1 MRSARKEWTNQC
13 HCHDSNCNAFVTY
26 KNSKRLFRAAL
37 RKAFDEF
44 ESSTARRLEKEIDID
59 QKHAWT
65 ILNRRKKKSSD
76 ACRLRKKAFST
87 LILTIYAIFAWY
99 SPGSSLSAKLYLI
112 FINDLI
118 NELESSK
125 EGAFFHD
132 LNASSP
138 VQADDI
144 AIIATNCVS
153 TQRMVT
159 ICENYS
165 NMWGFT
171 FSPAKSKL
179 LQFGKRRTSTPTYLY
194 QEPIN
199 YVTSARHIGIQ
210 LDTSLKTM
218 DRTLK
223 ACRTLCSTTASV
235 IRLGIHPAIVNPIVC
250 AKIIRQLC
258 YPKALY
264 GCELW
269 GKLTC
274 TEILMIERTHHYIC
288 KFIQGLPR
296 RTRRTCV
303 CHC

>member
-1 MRSARKEWTNQC
+1 
-13 HCHDSNCNAFVTY
+13 
-26 KNSKRLFRAAL
+26 
-37 RKAFDEF
+37 
-44 ESSTARRLEKEIDID
+44 
-59 QKHAWT
+59 
-65 ILNRRKKKSSD
+65 
-76 ACRLRKKAFST
+76 
-87 LILTIYAIFAWY
+87 
-99 SPGSSLSAKLYLI
+99 
-112 FINDLI
+112 
-118 NELESSK
+118 
-125 EGAFFHD
+125 
-132 LNASSP
+132 
-138 VQADDI
+138 
-144 AIIATNCVS
+144 
-153 TQRMVT
+153 
-159 ICENYS
+159 
-165 NMWGFT
+165 MWGFT

-223 ACRTLCSTTASV
+223 ACRTLRSTTTSV

-274 TEILMIERTHHYIC
+274 TEILMLERTHHYIC

-296 RTRRTCV
+296 RTRSDMCVSLLGWLSIESFICERKLLFFGRTCRLPYSAV
-303 CHC
+303 SFRILLRRLIDARYNQYDTRSGFACDIIEILTKYGLSKYLDQFLNDGQFPSSAI

>member
-1 MRSARKEWTNQC
+1 M
-13 HCHDSNCNAFVTY
+13 
-26 KNSKRLFRAAL
+26 
-37 RKAFDEF
+37 
-44 ESSTARRLEKEIDID
+44 IDIFVAENGI
-59 QKHAWT
+59 QTAHAFELKRG
-65 ILNRRKKKSSD
+65 IRQ
-76 ACRLRKKAFST
+76 
-87 LILTIYAIFAWY
+87 
-99 SPGSSLSAKLYLI
+99 GSSLSAKLYLI

-144 AIIATNCVS
+144 ALIATNCVS

-165 NMWGFT
+165 NMWSFT

-210 LDTSLKTM
+210 LDTSLKTT

-223 ACRTLCSTTASV
+223 ACRTLRSTTTSV
-235 IRLGIHPAIVNPIVC
+235 IVTPWNTLSRCKSNSMRKDYTSALLSESTIRL
-250 AKIIRQLC
+250 
-258 YPKALY
+258 
-264 GCELW
+264 
-269 GKLTC
+269 
-274 TEILMIERTHHYIC
+274 
-288 KFIQGLPR
+288 
-296 RTRRTCV
+296 
-303 CHC
+303 

>member
-1 MRSARKEWTNQC
+1 MAASRTSALEIDALSVDTSISV
-13 HCHDSNCNAFVTY
+13 SNT
-26 KNSKRLFRAAL
+26 
-37 RKAFDEF
+37 KAFDTVPHDGLRLKLHEYGPHGKLWLLLDSMYTNLYGAVSSNGKLSKWF
-44 ESSTARRLEKEIDID
+44 ELKRGIR
-59 QKHAWT
+59 Q
-65 ILNRRKKKSSD
+65 
-76 ACRLRKKAFST
+76 
-87 LILTIYAIFAWY
+87 
-99 SPGSSLSAKLYLI
+99 GSSLSAKLYLI
-112 FINDLI
+112 FINDLY

-223 ACRTLCSTTASV
+223 ACRTLRSTTTSV

-274 TEILMIERTHHYIC
+274 TETLMLERTHHYIC

-296 RTRRTCV
+296 RTRSDMCV
-303 CHC
+303 SLLG